1 MRTQKERSTD
11 ANCFVRRLKLAASIV
26 TSLVVLGGAA
36 TFAADIRYAQKGEVT
51 TQIKFSVDELRKSM
65 LDDKIYELTQ
75 IPEAQRTNEQ
85 RAILDRSIRQIQEI
99 NARWNKYEISWLKCN
114 VV

>member
-1 MRTQKERSTD
+1 MRSQRERSTD

-99 NARWNKYEISWLKCN
+99 NARGTK
-114 VV
+114 

>member
-11 ANCFVRRLKLAASIV
+11 ANCFTRRLKLAASIV
-26 TSLVVLGGAA
+26 TSLIVLGGAA

-51 TQIKFSVDELRKSM
+51 TQIRFSIDELRKSI

-85 RAILDRSIRQIQEI
+85 RAILDRSIRQTQEI
-99 NARWNKYEISWLKCN
+99 NARWNK
-114 VV
+114 

>member
-1 MRTQKERSTD
+1 MRSQRERSTD

-99 NARWNKYEISWLKCN
+99 NARWNK
-114 VV
+114 